1 MIFFLPTGGQYTKD
15 DFKDYEKER
24 DKPSKFALKEK
35 VKPKQEYPFSIKD
48 IFWAKESL
56 WRQSGKD
63 LYYHHIIKACQVDVF
78 ATTSYNHLTFEVELS
93 ILPFSYDDLCEFNEI
108 KMCCF
113 TFVFY
118 SSNNCF
124 LFRVTEWHKA

>member
-1 MIFFLPTGGQYTKD
+1 VPRRA
-15 DFKDYEKER
+15 YEG
-24 DKPSKFALKEK
+24 
-35 VKPKQEYPFSIKD
+35 
-48 IFWAKESL
+48 SL
-56 WRQSGKD
+56 GKI
-63 LYYHHIIKACQVDVF
+63 YIIIIVDVF